1 MILILTFEINIEVH
15 SLLDRLSNKW
25 FIPQILG
32 PTRVSEQTKPSL
44 IGNIFI
50 NFTDL
55 HCYSGKVLENI
66 SDHMLNF
73 LIAQKLNVNIKQQQ
87 KPTIR
92 DFNKFDSQKPAKE
105 IDDLN
110 LEEEIK
116 NYSEINEKYDFF
128 HKNIMEVMNNNTP
141 IREQMVTLIHEGK

>member
-1 MILILTFEINIEVH
+1 
-15 SLLDRLSNKW
+15 
-25 FIPQILG
+25 
-32 PTRVSEQTKPSL
+32 
-44 IGNIFI
+44 
-50 NFTDL
+50 
-55 HCYSGKVLENI
+55 
-66 SDHMLNF
+66 MLNF

-92 DFNKFDSQKPAKE
+92 DFNKFDSQKLAKG

-141 IREQMVTLIHEGK
+141 IREQMVTPIHEGK